1 MGLDGLVGDGALG
14 SGHGLGDGGRGMDGW
29 GSNAMDNSSSI
40 SAIASLRGSIGDG
53 SSQTGVSNKLLK
65 RYKII
70 TMPYFTPR
78 TSKTGLKLSGQEC
91 LLFGHSNVLMPTMRR
106 HKTKCHTQ

>member
-29 GSNAMDNSSSI
+29 GGNAVDNSSSV
-40 SAIASLRGSIGDG
+40 STIASLRGSIGDG
-53 SSQTGVSNKLLK
+53 SSQTGVSNKLLR

-70 TMPYFTPR
+70 TKLYFTQF
-78 TSKTGLKLSGQEC
+78 TI
-91 LLFGHSNVLMPTMRR
+91 
-106 HKTKCHTQ
+106 